1 VQWIG
6 HANYTTMEEIPMGE
20 EVLAGTFL
28 LNEHPVIILFDS
40 GASYDFMSFTYA
52 KKAKLSFVAMG
63 APYVICT
70 PGGRVD
76 ANRIVQKVHL
86 ELSGRIFST
95 NLIILNG
102 QGIDIILGMSRMKL
116 HRTVSDIA
124 C

>member
-6 HANYTTMEEIPMGE
+6 HANYTTMEEIPTGE

-52 KKAKLSFVAMG
+52 MKAKLSFVAMG

-76 ANRIVQKVHL
+76 ADRIVQKVHL